1 MHKNQNKQLLVFSR
15 NSVKKGANKS
25 PPITSIRKIIR
36 NNLDLN
42 NFEYSQRMIRER
54 IETTVVFMGIA
65 VVLCVKKTS
74 TKTRTT
80 AEKILRE
87 RLFTQRLRLFSALF
101 PFQVNQ
107 NVFPILNNSAKFQKI
122 PDLQSQ
128 ARVFQ

>member
-54 IETTVVFMGIA
+54 IETAVVFMGIA

-74 TKTRTT
+74 IKTRTT
-80 AEKILRE
+80 AEQILRE

-101 PFQVNQ
+101 PFQQNQ
-107 NVFPILNNSAKFQKI
+107 NVFPSLSNFAKFQKI